1 LLNIS
6 DSQFYQKGQLFT
18 EPASIPRLKNLCEK
32 RKSKIIGKV
41 ITMAESAISDL
52 SIGRIAEELP
62 ENAGVLVKSNVK
74 PDESGCFSP
83 ERINTCGRKKL
94 FHAPTNEKK
103 ATIPARLLEIGS
115 ATFQKILKYPQPSI
129 FAASYNSFG
138 ITVEK

>member
-1 LLNIS
+1 
-6 DSQFYQKGQLFT
+6 
-18 EPASIPRLKNLCEK
+18 
-32 RKSKIIGKV
+32 
-41 ITMAESAISDL
+41 MAESAISDL

-103 ATIPARLLEIGS
+103 ATIPAKLIDTGN
-115 ATFQKILKYPQPSI
+115 ATLRKILK
-129 FAASYNSFG
+129 
-138 ITVEK
+138 

>member
-1 LLNIS
+1 M
-6 DSQFYQKGQLFT
+6 
-18 EPASIPRLKNLCEK
+18 
-32 RKSKIIGKV
+32 IGKV
-41 ITMAESAISDL
+41 ITIAESAISDL

-62 ENAGVLVKSNVK
+62 ENAGVFVKRSVK

-103 ATIPARLLEIGS
+103 ATIPAKLLEIGS

-129 FAASYNSFG
+129 LAASYNSFG